1 MFEDAWNN
9 AQAGNTP
16 TLQHDSSSPELNH
29 CDKTSVGGSVQSTAN
44 AMPVRSDLEPALSYL
59 IARKVANNDYGRVRS
74 LSSATY
80 VGSNQC
86 PSAQSN
92 VASKPIDAYALA
104 GPLFISVVL
113 TGAGLIARVFQ
124 KPGELRAKAATLARQ
139 ISQDREVAVSQGRE
153 KAGGA

>member
-1 MFEDAWNN
+1 MRSATAPTIEPCLGGLA
-9 AQAGNTP
+9 AGNTP
-16 TLQHDSSSPELNH
+16 TSEHDGSSPELNH

-59 IARKVANNDYGRVRS
+59 IARKVANNDYGRLRS

-86 PSAQSN
+86 PSAASN
-92 VASKPIDAYALA
+92 LSTKPIDAYALA

-113 TGAGLIARVFQ
+113 TGAGLVAKMFQ
-124 KPGELRAKAATLARQ
+124 KPGQLRELARQ
-139 ISQDREVAVSQGRE
+139 LAHDR
-153 KAGGA
+153 